1 MLDIPKI
8 RAVLD
13 TASRWDMD
21 LAQFAC
27 WSHAHLFNPVLPLEE
42 LAAWEELAKVTL
54 PEDYRTYLTQLGNGG
69 AGPAYGLFPLRLA
82 LDTNFTPYF
91 SSPCIYSDDQEEAFQ
106 TVISRFARWDN
117 YDDDWD
123 LYLEYFPNTPVWKD
137 KRWQRAHFHEWDNEL
152 ANALDEKVIFPM
164 LAYGQYKIAN
174 EGCSGDIYIILNG
187 SHRGYIHCATTDCDP
202 DLAFPEPRT
211 FAAYRDRWLKNTF
224 ADYFMGYVNRTED
237 VCKNLSAEKRQKF
250 QRERAQVRDFISAV
264 QAQDWSGVVKLLNA
278 IPDPAELSTKS
289 KSLYIHYDEH
299 HLLRPLSTNPDVK
312 QFYDKLYGRH
322 GRDHG
327 NWVTWVRCYDPANT
341 RIAPYPRPTFEAFAQ
356 TFFDP

>member
-54 PEDYRTYLTQLGNGG
+54 PEDYRAYLTQLGNGG
-69 AGPAYGLFPLRLA
+69 AGPAYGLYPLSLPRDEFAQL
-82 LDTNFTPYF
+82 LRQ
-91 SSPCIYSDDQEEAFQ
+91 PCIYSEDQEEKFQ
-106 TVISRFARWDN
+106 DVVRRFIRWNDF
-117 YDDDWD
+117 DDDWS
-123 LYLEYFPNTPVWKD
+123 LYLDYFPDTPAWKD
-137 KRWQRAHFHEWDNEL
+137 QRWQNEHRKEWGDEL
-152 ANALDEKVIFPM
+152 DRLIDENIDFP
-164 LAYGQYKIAN
+164 LTEHGQHQITN

-250 QRERAQVRDFISAV
+250 QRERAQARDFIAAV
-264 QAQDWSGVVKLLNA
+264 RAQDWSGVVKLLNA

-312 QFYDKLYGRH
+312 RFYDRLYGRH
-322 GRDHG
+322 GRNYG